1 MANQRIPDQ
10 PTQPPPSAYEGQ
22 KIGAKRTETPPPA
35 PTADTP
41 PPLNFATV
49 IYGTLDVCEELYST
63 MATTTPSVL
72 LQVLQEQSS
81 VLGGLTSASEAPGI
95 CAASLSVLQ
104 SEESQVE
111 TMESQTQ
118 SAIQASDTAAQQV
131 GSMVISFVQTLTQL
145 LAEAG
150 KAPS

>member
-1 MANQRIPDQ
+1 
-10 PTQPPPSAYEGQ
+10 
-22 KIGAKRTETPPPA
+22 
-35 PTADTP
+35 
-41 PPLNFATV
+41 
-49 IYGTLDVCEELYST
+49 